1 MMRRGRSLSITA
13 WTLGVACSGGGNE
26 TSRSAST
33 GDEAG
38 AESPPPAA
46 APAQSQSPNRGTVP
60 MRIAA
65 KVAGKTYQSTGS
77 GECAGSGEASIYEV
91 PATLWHAIYE
101 GPDGSE
107 VRRLNLTVWRPKA
120 GGADMMGLSLET
132 GETTHEIA
140 TVKGGRMAGSGT
152 PGVRPVGEGGTLT
165 VAGTDDH
172 GDAIELSVECER
184 FDQVVAEG
192 G

>member
-1 MMRRGRSLSITA
+1 MK
-13 WTLGVACSGGGNE
+13 
-26 TSRSAST
+26 
-33 GDEAG
+33 
-38 AESPPPAA
+38 
-46 APAQSQSPNRGTVP
+46 
-60 MRIAA
+60 IAA
-65 KVAGKTYQSTGS
+65 EVDGKTYRSTGL
-77 GECAGSGEASIYEV
+77 GECASSGEASIYEV

-101 GPDGSE
+101 GSDGSE

-120 GGADMMGLSLET
+120 GGADMVGLSLET

-140 TVKGGRMAGSGT
+140 TVKGGRMAGSGA

-165 VAGTDDH
+165 VAGKDDH

>member
-1 MMRRGRSLSITA
+1 MK
-13 WTLGVACSGGGNE
+13 
-26 TSRSAST
+26 
-33 GDEAG
+33 
-38 AESPPPAA
+38 
-46 APAQSQSPNRGTVP
+46 
-60 MRIAA
+60 IAA
-65 KVAGKTYQSTGS
+65 KVAGKTYRSAGL
-77 GECAGSGEASIYEV
+77 GECAGSGDASIYEV

-107 VRRLNLTVWRPKA
+107 IRRLNLTVWRPKA
-120 GGADMMGLSLET
+120 GGADMVGLSLET

-140 TVKGGRMAGSGT
+140 TVKGGRMAGSGA
-152 PGVRPVGEGGTLT
+152 PGVRPVGEGGILT
-165 VAGTDDH
+165 VAGKDDH